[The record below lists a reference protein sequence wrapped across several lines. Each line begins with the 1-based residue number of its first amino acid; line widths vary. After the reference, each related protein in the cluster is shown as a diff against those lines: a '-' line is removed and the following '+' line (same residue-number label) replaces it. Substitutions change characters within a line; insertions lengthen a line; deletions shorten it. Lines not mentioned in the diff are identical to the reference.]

1 MTTTTPASLTGDSAF
16 RAVPRMVRPTLL
28 ATFAKAELVKDVPDI
43 DPHIHS
49 SQGS

>member
-1 MTTTTPASLTGDSAF
+1 MTPTASTALPGDGSLG
-16 RAVPRMVRPTLL
+16 AVPRMVRPMLL

-43 DPHIHS
+43 DPHIHA